1 MPLETTIWNINDGLK
16 PITFSAPDTEMD
28 LEDVIFKKIEII
40 DPNLLIVGRQ
50 VTTDFGGRID
60 ILAMD
65 VDGDLCVIELKKE
78 KTPREVVAQVLD
90 YASWI
95 QNLTVERIK
104 DIFRQNNPDLEIE
117 QKFFE
122 QFDTELPE
130 IINENH
136 RLIIVASELDA
147 STERILHYLNE
158 TFGVPINVIFLR
170 YFKDGMN
177 KFLSRTWMVD
187 PNIIEQQSKQTKT
200 REPWNQKDFYVSF
213 GADEH
218 RDWEDARKYG
228 FISAGHGEWYS
239 RTLKQL
245 FIGARVFSYIPHE
258 GYVGVGTVMD
268 TVKLIK
274 DFFVEV
280 NGVERPIL
288 ECKLVTSD
296 MGKDSND
303 LALSEYMVKVE
314 WTKTIPRKDAYK
326 EVGLFANQNTVCKLR
341 NQFTLGKLYAFFEL
355 EE

>member
-28 LEDVIFKKIEII
+28 LEANIFKRIEII
-40 DPNLLIVGRQ
+40 DPNLLIIGRQ

-95 QNLTVERIK
+95 QNLTAERIK
-104 DIFRQNNPDLEIE
+104 DIFRQNNHDLDIE

-158 TFGVPINVIFLR
+158 TFGVPINVVFFR
-170 YFKDGMN
+170 YFKDGTN
-177 KFLSRTWMVD
+177 RFLSRTWMVD

-213 GADEH
+213 GVDEH

-228 FISAGHGEWYS
+228 FVSAGHGEWYS

-245 FIGARVFSYIPHE
+245 FIGARVFVYIPHE
-258 GYVGVGTVMD
+258 GYVGVGTVLD
-268 TVKLIK
+268 TVKPIK

-280 NGVERPIL
+280 DGVERPIL
-288 ECKLVTSD
+288 ECALVTSN
-296 MGKDSND
+296 MGKDSDD

-314 WTKTIPRKDAYK
+314 WIKTVPRKDAYK

-341 NQFTLGKLYAFFEL
+341 NQFTLEKLYTFFEL
-355 EE
+355 DE